1 MCNALKPLEDGHSHR
16 IIAMSTYEP
25 VVTQQILDLIASK
38 SADQREARKMSKEV
52 VDALKECGFF
62 TMPYHLFQLSG
73 VARIYQRGLNFS
85 RPGGSVYNE

>member
-1 MCNALKPLEDGHSHR
+1 
-16 IIAMSTYEP
+16 MSTYEP

-62 TMPYHLFQLSG
+62 TMLLPKQWG
-73 VARIYQRGLNFS
+73 GLERKPQEFLPS
-85 RPGGSVYNE
+85 KCG